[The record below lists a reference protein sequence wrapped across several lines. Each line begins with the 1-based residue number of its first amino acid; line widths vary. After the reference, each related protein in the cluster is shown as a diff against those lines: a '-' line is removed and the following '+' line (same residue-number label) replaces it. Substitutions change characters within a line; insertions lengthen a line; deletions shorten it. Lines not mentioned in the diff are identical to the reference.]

1 MPPKFGNYLFRNLK
15 REESGEQSSTPPP
28 AATPPSSLNLDER
41 VISLTEADFASDEA
55 LVPALAWDQC
65 PGHKVEVKLGDTE
78 GLMSG
83 RVTIQAGTL
92 RRIAGP
98 LVPPEIPDDLQL
110 PVSLKAVVLQ
120 INPYL
125 QQSNQGTLRPPG
137 PDFDTPIA
145 QVAREDEGFFKLEST
160 AAAEKTGLDEKPPG
174 TGVASAPAAPGF
186 PLIREKPVPPPAAG
200 GPESSAPSIP
210 VTVARPQS
218 RPPRPAHAGEGRFD
232 PFAILPAVGPRPS
245 SGLPPSSGS
254 PPAAPK
260 EVPGGHAH
268 APPSAVNH
276 PVPPASP
283 ASPASGVSTKPGRR
297 IALERLQEIFMT
309 DDLLDIAQ
317 VLRLVSLFPRVT
329 AAFAVAQGGTVYG
342 EAPALGG
349 YAGLAGGIV
358 DAARQFAHLATGT
371 ECQGITILSE
381 KPLSIIGTENLSLIL
396 LHEGRALPPGMKE
409 RVSAIVQALSELLPP
424 ASAEGGA
431 PA

>member
-1 MPPKFGNYLFRNLK
+1 L
-15 REESGEQSSTPPP
+15 
-28 AATPPSSLNLDER
+28 
-41 VISLTEADFASDEA
+41 ISLTEADFVSDDA
-55 LVPALAWDQC
+55 LVPALAWDHC
-65 PGHKVEVKLGDTE
+65 PGRKVEVKLGDTE

-83 RVTIQAGTL
+83 RVTIQAGVL

-110 PVSLKAVVLQ
+110 PVSLKTVVLQ
-120 INPYL
+120 IHPYL
-125 QQSNQGTLRPPG
+125 QQPNQGTLRPPG

-145 QVAREDEGFFKLEST
+145 QVAREDEGFFKLETT
-160 AAAEKTGLDEKPPG
+160 ASAAEEGGVDEKPPG
-174 TGVASAPAAPGF
+174 ASVSSPPAAPGF

-200 GPESSAPSIP
+200 APELPAPSIP
-210 VTVARPQS
+210 VTVARPQA
-218 RPPRPAHAGEGRFD
+218 RAPRPAHANEERFD
-232 PFAILPAVGPRPS
+232 PFAILPPVGPRAS
-245 SGLPPSSGS
+245 SGQPPSPGP

-260 EVPGGHAH
+260 EIPLGHVPSPGVSHPVAS
-268 APPSAVNH
+268 APPLSPSA
-276 PVPPASP
+276 
-283 ASPASGVSTKPGRR
+283 GLCTKPGRR

-317 VLRLVSLFPRVT
+317 VLRLVSQFPRVT
-329 AAFAVAQGGTVYG
+329 LAFAVARDGIVYG

-349 YAGLAGGIV
+349 YAGLAGGLV
-358 DAARQFAHLATGT
+358 DAARRFAQLATGT

-381 KPLSIIGTENLSLIL
+381 RPLSIIGTENLSLVL

-409 RVSAIVQALSELLPP
+409 RVGAIAQALSELLPP